1 MRSEAAAAV
10 GKVHL
15 AVQEQRNK
23 PDISDIT
30 MKIILGY

>member
-1 MRSEAAAAV
+1 MRSEAAATV

-15 AVQEQRNK
+15 AEQRNK